1 MNKIISFTIIL
12 SITFSLSCKKYEDG
26 PAFSL
31 RTKQARLINKW
42 KLTDTQKYIE
52 KSQPVDNPD
61 TTYPSIS
68 ANYIEFEKHNVYS
81 TPKDTGQWK
90 FYDDKTKIIITL
102 NQNNDTFKILKLRN
116 KELWLQ
122 ANTDT
127 GKIEQHYIPFE

>member
-1 MNKIISFTIIL
+1 MKPKILFLIIFPVIL
-12 SITFSLSCKKYEDG
+12 FSCGKYEDG
-26 PAFSL
+26 PKISL
-31 RTKQARLINKW
+31 LTKQSRLINKW

-81 TPKDTGQWK
+81 TPHDTGQWE
-90 FYDDKTKIIITL
+90 FYNDKLQIIITL
-102 NQNNDTFKILKLRN
+102 NQDKDTFKILRLKN
-116 KELWLQ
+116 NELWLQ

-127 GKIEQHYIPFE
+127 GKIEQHYVTFE

>member
-1 MNKIISFTIIL
+1 MKPKILFLIIL
-12 SITFSLSCKKYEDG
+12 PVILFSCGKYEDG
-26 PAFSL
+26 PKISL
-31 RTKQARLINKW
+31 LTKQARLINKW

-81 TPKDTGQWK
+81 TPKDTGQWE
-90 FYDDKTKIIITL
+90 FYDDKNKIIITL
-102 NQNNDTFKILKLRN
+102 NQDKDTFKILRLKN
-116 KELWLQ
+116 NELWLQ